1 MKGYHEVL
9 RIKLIAKGN
18 TAEVQDYEDNKI
30 CKLFYSGYSE
40 DAIRREYNNAQ
51 IIENENI
58 NIADLYLEK
67 MGVQYDEIAS
77 FVDVISL
84 CRVAE
89 RQYVFYEQA
98 GYNKK
103 DKTAFIQW
111 IQISTISKKLSPE
124 IFCLE

>member
-1 MKGYHEVL
+1 M
-9 RIKLIAKGN
+9 KLIAKGN
-18 TAEVQDYEDNKI
+18 TAEVYDYEDNKI

-77 FVDVISL
+77 FVHVISL

-89 RQYVFYEQA
+89 E
-98 GYNKK
+98 
-103 DKTAFIQW
+103 
-111 IQISTISKKLSPE
+111 
-124 IFCLE
+124 